1 VNGLRNR
8 RRTRDLPPAVLILIV
23 VTALLSAALTCGEIE
38 RRTEAVDPMYHEDEI
53 DVMVDWGAT
62 LQAQE
67 ATAQAAGQPKPPDPA
82 AENEDI
88 PDLSGEDSPADDG
101 QPSGGDDTPDMGQP
115 DEDEEPPITDFAGS
129 WHSDAVC
136 EAADAPYRWEIELRQ
151 TGDVVT
157 GTISFH
163 DCPGGGRAEYQVE
176 GTATANNFVEL
187 GGILTGKRGDLG
199 NEAPD
204 TLDFTVRP
212 QQPPDPNLAP

>member
-1 VNGLRNR
+1 MDGRRNR
-8 RRTRDLPPAVLILIV
+8 RRTRDLSPAILLLIV
-23 VTALLSAALTCGEIE
+23 VAALLSAALTCGEIE

-67 ATAQAAGQPKPPDPA
+67 AAAQSGGQPKPPDPA
-82 AENEDI
+82 AGSEAI
-88 PDLSGEDSPADDG
+88 PDLGSADSPADDD
-101 QPSGGDDTPDMGQP
+101 QPSGGDDTPDQGEAG
-115 DEDEEPPITDFAGS
+115 EDEPLIADFTGS

-136 EAADAPYRWEIELRQ
+136 EATDAPYRWEIELRQ
-151 TGDVVT
+151 ADDVVT

-187 GGILTGKRGDLG
+187 EGVLTGKRGDLG
-199 NEAPD
+199 NSAPD
-204 TLDFTVRP
+204 ALDFTVRP
-212 QQPPDPNLAP
+212 QQPPDPDLAP